1 MLLDQIVSEGLAH
14 YSYMLGDRTSG
25 QCLVIDPRRD
35 VQVYLDLARRNEMRI
50 VNILETHIHA
60 DFISG
65 SRELAART
73 GAPISIS
80 AYGEVGFDALP
91 LEDGAMIRLGEMTLE
106 VMHTPGHTPEHI
118 CFLTRGGG
126 GSEKPWGLFSGDLL
140 FAGEIGRP
148 DLLGEEAED
157 TLVYQ
162 LFESL
167 QERIL
172 PLADGIIVYPGHG
185 AGSPCG
191 ASIGERPLT
200 TIGYEKVNNPTLQIA
215 DKADFVRSVR
225 EALSPA
231 PAYYQRVKRINTEG
245 PDVYGQLPTIP
256 PLTAQEFQAFTE
268 EPGAI
273 LVDGRELTAYGGGH
287 IQNAIHIGLRASF
300 PIWAGEII
308 DETFPVWAGRMVDP
322 EGKIGLILPE
332 ESSPEAAQLHLFRVG
347 IENIAGYLREGFR
360 SWLEAGYPFVRTEQL
375 SVHELKEQIEKGA
388 APQILD
394 VRRQREWEGGHIP
407 GAKQIYVADLLER
420 VDKLDPSKPVVT
432 YCGTGYRASI
442 ASSLLEGAG
451 FTVKNIPGSMSA
463 WRNAGYPEETGSGW
477 K

>member
-1 MLLDQIVSEGLAH
+1 MLFEQIVSEGLAH
-14 YSYMLGDRTSG
+14 YSYMLGDRPSG

-35 VQVYLDLARRNEMRI
+35 VQIYLDLARRNEMRI

-80 AYGEVGFDALP
+80 AYGEVGFERVP
-91 LEDGAMIRLGEMTLE
+91 LEDGEVIKLGEMELK
-106 VMHTPGHTPEHI
+106 VIHSPGHTPEHI
-118 CFLTRGGG
+118 CFLASGGM
-126 GSEKPWGLFSGDLL
+126 GSENPWGLFSGDLL
-140 FAGEIGRP
+140 FAGEVGRP
-148 DLLGEEAED
+148 DLLGEEHEE
-157 TLVYQ
+157 TLVHQ
-162 LFESL
+162 LFDSL
-167 QERIL
+167 QKRIL
-172 PLADGIIVYPGHG
+172 PLADEILVYPGHG

-191 ASIGERPLT
+191 ASIGERPIT
-200 TIGYEKVNNPTLQIA
+200 TIGYEKANNPTLGIK
-215 DKADFVRSVR
+215 DKADFITAVR

-231 PAYYQRVKRINTEG
+231 PVYYQRVKRINTEG
-245 PDVYGQLPTIP
+245 PEVVGQLPVIP
-256 PLTAQEFQAFTE
+256 PLTAQEFQE
-268 EPGAI
+268 RVEDPGSI

-287 IQNAIHIGLRASF
+287 IQNALHIGLRASF

-308 DETFPVWAGRMVDP
+308 DETFPVWAGKMVDP

-332 ESSPEAAQLHLFRVG
+332 DKSAEEAQLHLFRIG

-360 SWLEAGYPFVRTEQL
+360 TWLEAGLPFVRTEQL
-375 SVHELKEQIEKGA
+375 SVHELREQIEAGE

-394 VRRQREWEGGHIP
+394 VRRQKEWANGHIP
-407 GAKQIYVADLLER
+407 GAKQIYVADLLEH
-420 VDKLDPSKPVVT
+420 VDELDQERPVVT

-463 WRNAGYPEETGSGW
+463 WRNAGYPEQTA
-477 K
+477 